1 MTPSPFLKQA
11 PTIDHI
17 SAACQRIIPYLA
29 RPMLP
34 FSHTKIA
41 IDLGNENTLLANE
54 QGIVSSEPSYIVLE
68 EATQRVAAIGTE
80 AYQIFEKQHERL
92 KPIKPL
98 RWGVIA
104 DYESARLMM
113 REMVARHYR
122 PRWWQSFDH
131 VISGVPFSTTAVE
144 RRALR
149 EALDQFNARKTHL
162 FFEPLAA
169 ATGMGLTIQ
178 SPEGKM
184 VVDIGGGIT
193 EMVVISLSG
202 IAVFHSTKVAG
213 DAFTEAIRDHVRKA
227 HQLIIGFRTAEHL
240 KAALGSVWQQDVGAA
255 SLNVTGKD
263 VKEGIPSTRT
273 VTAAEVVSVLDKPFQ
288 AIEQGIIHT
297 LEVCPPELAADLYQN
312 GIHITGGGA
321 LLRGIQQRLK
331 ATLRLPVHIDPQ
343 PLLSVSHGIRQALR
357 EPARFK
363 GVLVD

>member
-1 MTPSPFLKQA
+1 M
-11 PTIDHI
+11 I
-17 SAACQRIIPYLA
+17 S
-29 RPMLP
+29 

-41 IDLGNENTLLANE
+41 IDLGNENTLLADE
-54 QGIVSSEPSYIVLE
+54 QGIVSSQPSYIVLE
-68 EATQRVAAIGTE
+68 EATHRVAAIGTE

-92 KPIKPL
+92 KPVKPL
-98 RWGVIA
+98 RGGVIA

-113 REMVARHYR
+113 REMVARHCR

-193 EMVVISLSG
+193 EMVVIALSG

-213 DAFTEAIRDHVRKA
+213 DAFTEAIRDYVRRE
-227 HQLIIGFRTAEHL
+227 HQLVIGFRTAEYV
-240 KAALGSVWQQDVGAA
+240 KATLGAVCTPVGEPA
-255 SLNVTGKD
+255 SLAVKGKD
-263 VKEGIPSTRT
+263 VREGIPTTRT
-273 VTAAEVVSVLDKPFQ
+273 ITATEIARVLEKPFQ
-288 AIEQGIIHT
+288 AIEQGIVHT

-321 LLRGIQQRLK
+321 LLRGIQKRLEVV
-331 ATLRLPVHIDPQ
+331 LGLPIHLDPQ

-363 GVLVD
+363 GVLID